1 MFPSI
6 VPGHRSVLAC
16 LTLIAGIGA
25 SAATPTQVIISGPV
39 SPVAGTCVAMQVT
52 AEDSTGTPA
61 AVTSDTSAPL
71 TGRVTG
77 ALFTGMFSD
86 SKCTQ
91 VAVSVVIL
99 NGSTTGTFYFDDN
112 LLQQVTLTASPANL
126 TAGSLVVNVA
136 AAPPSKISLTGFT
149 YMKTTTC

>member
-77 ALFTGMFSD
+77 ALFTGMRIALPRPLWNGPTFQSGLLFLLD
-86 SKCTQ
+86 N
-91 VAVSVVIL
+91 VVDCLSGPKRSGRI
-99 NGSTTGTFYFDDN
+99 
-112 LLQQVTLTASPANL
+112 AN
-126 TAGSLVVNVA
+126 S
-136 AAPPSKISLTGFT
+136 
-149 YMKTTTC
+149 CR